1 MTSFIVTEPG
11 GSEQCEATGEGG
23 GGGGIADAGAAL
35 RRAREASGYSLGEVA
50 ARTRITERYLVAL
63 EASAFHVFPA
73 ALYAVGFAKSFAR
86 DVGISEG
93 WVAATVRGQMAG
105 PGAGSPGE
113 RVEIAGE
120 PG

>member
-11 GSEQCEATGEGG
+11 GSEQYEATGDGG
-23 GGGGIADAGAAL
+23 GSAAIADAGAAL
-35 RRAREASGYSLGEVA
+35 RRAREASGYSLGEVS